1 MTGLTL
7 VFRLRLRL
15 SKQAYKKLQL
25 ASLQKKIQTATTKL
39 EGLMSKWRR
48 EQQTIMPQVT
58 DLVEE
63 QAAVWADSK
72 IEEEVLYLPSDL
84 NQVDRET
91 RHLVAMGEKE
101 AKLRE
106 GAAFDALKRVK
117 VCAKA
122 VVTLGDRKKKNWSGV
137 SQNTIA
143 LKQIMD
149 TERWR
154 DTHIA
159 GYMLAR
165 KAMIALGYS
174 KGIDG
179 DFPVLTVAD
188 TYMKSRATPRCLG
201 DLKKTDGPIWAQGAV
216 GVGAK
221 IPPSL
226 AGPSTSASLQPLEGR
241 TVMQKRSIGV

>member
-1 MTGLTL
+1 
-7 VFRLRLRL
+7 
-15 SKQAYKKLQL
+15 
-25 ASLQKKIQTATTKL
+25 
-39 EGLMSKWRR
+39 
-48 EQQTIMPQVT
+48 
-58 DLVEE
+58 
-63 QAAVWADSK
+63 DSK

-91 RHLVAMGEKE
+91 RHLVVMGEKE

-122 VVTLGDRKKKNWSGV
+122 VVMLGDRKKKNWSGV

-143 LKQIMD
+143 LKQITD
-149 TERWR
+149 TERRR

-188 TYMKSRATPRCLG
+188 TY
-201 DLKKTDGPIWAQGAV
+201 
-216 GVGAK
+216 
-221 IPPSL
+221 
-226 AGPSTSASLQPLEGR
+226 
-241 TVMQKRSIGV
+241 